1 MYGTN
6 LSDKDIM
13 PLTKQLTLDI
23 ERKYD
28 TMSNMKDYMMWL
40 DDNNVAKWDMTIGEL
55 IIPEGKN
62 IYSEELVDA
71 YHRDAEWRNPTLDD
85 DMIID
90 DEEDEFPFDDDL
102 GDICE
107 RSPDQYWFNEQG
119 GLTADAY
126 EFLYNVEMQGELI

>member
-1 MYGTN
+1 
-6 LSDKDIM
+6 M